1 MPTSLLVLAAREVAW
16 RGDNRVPFEMYA
28 PNPQMWSLLSWA
40 HLNVLRRHAGGLV
53 VSTEAAP
60 AALGPYSQA
69 VKAGSTLY
77 ISGQIGF
84 DPTTME
90 FAGESVEAQ
99 TTQVGHLCDRS

>member
-1 MPTSLLVLAAREVAW
+1 M
-16 RGDNRVPFEMYA
+16 
-28 PNPQMWSLLSWA
+28 
-40 HLNVLRRHAGGLV
+40 

-77 ISGQIGF
+77 ISGQLGL
-84 DPTTME
+84 DATTMD

-99 TTQVGHLCDRS
+99 TTKVLLNAFCKQKLPAYVC

>member
-1 MPTSLLVLAAREVAW
+1 M
-16 RGDNRVPFEMYA
+16 
-28 PNPQMWSLLSWA
+28 
-40 HLNVLRRHAGGLV
+40 
-53 VSTEAAP
+53 STEAAP

-84 DPTTME
+84 DASTMD

-99 TTQVGHLCDRS
+99 TIQVLFTWSGHACNQSLLLAPM

>member
-1 MPTSLLVLAAREVAW
+1 M
-16 RGDNRVPFEMYA
+16 
-28 PNPQMWSLLSWA
+28 
-40 HLNVLRRHAGGLV
+40 
-53 VSTEAAP
+53 STEAAP

-84 DPTTME
+84 DASTMD

-99 TTQVGHLCDRS
+99 TTQVLVYFGMPTHSLCSWTCIQPWDVRLPTASTLRPCQWGTIPIQPHSRPVQGSPAGAKATN

>member
-1 MPTSLLVLAAREVAW
+1 MVRRATQIHALPT
-16 RGDNRVPFEMYA
+16 P
-28 PNPQMWSLLSWA
+28 
-40 HLNVLRRHAGGLV
+40 GGLRHENNSYVGGTV

-84 DPTTME
+84 DPSTME
-90 FAGESVEAQ
+90 FAGDTVEAQ
-99 TTQVGHLCDRS
+99 TTMVRL